1 MINFILEYWIIG
13 ALVVAVW
20 AFNESRKLKIYNKR
34 NIDALTENNMHD
46 IGERMRRIEVDK
58 LLSTIEKQRNQ

>member
-34 NIDALTENNMHD
+34 NIDALTEKNMHD

>member
-20 AFNESRKLKIYNKR
+20 AFNESRKLKIDNKR
-34 NIDALTENNMHD
+34 NIDALTEKNMHD